1 MLRVRF
7 HGRGGQGMKTASRIL
22 GSAAFQAGF
31 VVQDAPIYGAERR
44 GAPMVAFTRVD
55 RQAILER
62 GVMTQPDLLL
72 LADDTLLA
80 DPAAQ
85 PLAGCDRQCTLVLN
99 SLHTQS
105 TLPALATYAGR
116 LIVADFTAL
125 VLEHTQTL
133 AGLSTAL
140 GVAAACLTGLS
151 REEALGGLAAE
162 LSSPHLEPAQYTANV
177 QLAEAV
183 YALMQPWPVVTEPV
197 RGSLRSEVPLVT
209 MAFAPP
215 AQAAPS
221 IYAIANSPER
231 KTGSWRQF
239 RPVLEAERCTR
250 CWVCFVRCPEAAIS
264 LDAEQYPVI
273 DYDVCDGS
281 PWLKPGASRAL
292 HPWLSAQNQSALPKE
307 PRLYGCFSTSACKV
321 LRSRL
326 PRPTPYCALQ
336 RAVRR
341 HP

>member
-1 MLRVRF
+1 MWRIRF

-22 GSAAFQAGF
+22 GSAAFEAGF

-44 GAPMVAFTRVD
+44 GAPMAAFTRVD

-62 GVMTQPDLLL
+62 GVITQPDLLL
-72 LADDTLLA
+72 VADDTLLA
-80 DPAAQ
+80 EPAAQ
-85 PLAGCDRQCTLVLN
+85 PLAGCDQQSTLVLN
-99 SLHTQS
+99 SVHTQA

-116 LIVADFTAL
+116 LIVADFTSL

-140 GVAAACLTGLS
+140 GVAAACLLGLT
-151 REEALGGLAAE
+151 RAEALAGLAAE
-162 LSSPHLEPAQYTANV
+162 LSHTPLDPAQYHANV

-183 YALMQPWPVVTEPV
+183 YALMQPWPRVTEPV
-197 RGSLRSEVPLVT
+197 RGAALPEVPLVT
-209 MAFAPP
+209 VALAPP

-239 RPVLEAERCTR
+239 RPVLEPERCTR
-250 CWVCFVRCPEAAIS
+250 CWVCFVRCPEAAIA

-273 DYDVCDGS
+273 DYDVCKGCLLCAYEC
-281 PWLKPGASRAL
+281 PTHAL
-292 HPWLSAQNQSALPKE
+292 RVDKE
-307 PRLYGCFSTSACKV
+307 
-321 LRSRL
+321 
-326 PRPTPYCALQ
+326 
-336 RAVRR
+336 VR
-341 HP
+341 